1 MEEKFK
7 GVQLNQ
13 VERKPAQ
20 SKCYNCGFAYPHL
33 DRPCPAANSTCN
45 WCGILGHFSRVCRKK
60 ESRRFSKPQIAQES
74 PRQREQPK
82 EPFKSESMR
91 NKRRNRVRAVN
102 KHLNSSTETI
112 SEEDYVYTVENKSD
126 PKTRAKIRVNSVEI
140 NFIVDT
146 GATVDVIDSKT
157 YDRLKSSV
165 KLCKSTTK
173 IFAYGSTKPL
183 PLKGEF
189 QATVESNK
197 RYTVSVIHVV
207 EGGSGNLLSAKT
219 AQDLALIQLVNKVT
233 ELETPPKPE
242 VSRPET
248 QPILPGNT
256 ENMDK
261 QQPMPHA
268 STPKCED
275 QEIQKIIDKYATVFV
290 GEGKLNTQQVGLHID
305 ENIKPVVQPQRRIPY
320 HIRNDISKALQ
331 KLVVE
336 DMIEKVCDQPTPWI
350 SPIVCTPKKDGGT
363 RICVDMRAAN
373 QAIKRERHIMPTL
386 SDFRAEMNGSKYFSK
401 IDLKQAYHQL
411 ELKEE
416 SRYITTFSTHEGLF
430 RYTRL
435 NYGTNSAPELFQNI
449 LQQNL
454 SDIRGVKNIADDIIV
469 HGKTRKQHDESLE
482 NCLKRL
488 AQLNLKAKPE
498 KCSFLRNEINFYG
511 LIFTA
516 NGTRPDPA
524 RIDNLVRVSAP
535 KNASEV
541 RSFLGLANTC
551 REYVPE
557 YAVITTPLRD
567 LTKKSVA
574 FTWNHTHQRAFEQIK
589 KKLTHAPTMAYFDTE
604 KRSLLIVDGSPLG
617 ICAILAQ
624 REKSG

>member
-1 MEEKFK
+1 
-7 GVQLNQ
+7 
-13 VERKPAQ
+13 
-20 SKCYNCGFAYPHL
+20 
-33 DRPCPAANSTCN
+33 
-45 WCGILGHFSRVCRKK
+45 
-60 ESRRFSKPQIAQES
+60 
-74 PRQREQPK
+74 
-82 EPFKSESMR
+82 
-91 NKRRNRVRAVN
+91 
-102 KHLNSSTETI
+102 
-112 SEEDYVYTVENKSD
+112 
-126 PKTRAKIRVNSVEI
+126 
-140 NFIVDT
+140 
-146 GATVDVIDSKT
+146 
-157 YDRLKSSV
+157 
-165 KLCKSTTK
+165 
-173 IFAYGSTKPL
+173 
-183 PLKGEF
+183 
-189 QATVESNK
+189 
-197 RYTVSVIHVV
+197 
-207 EGGSGNLLSAKT
+207 
-219 AQDLALIQLVNKVT
+219 
-233 ELETPPKPE
+233 
-242 VSRPET
+242 
-248 QPILPGNT
+248 
-256 ENMDK
+256 
-261 QQPMPHA
+261 MPHA

-290 GEGKLNTQQVGLHID
+290 GEGKLNTQQVGLHIN

-320 HIRNDISKALQ
+320 HIRNDVSKALQ

-430 RYTRL
+430 RYKRL

-469 HGKTRKQHDESLE
+469 HGKTRKQHNESLE

-589 KKLTHAPTMAYFDTE
+589 
-604 KRSLLIVDGSPLG
+604 RN
-617 ICAILAQ
+617 
-624 REKSG
+624 